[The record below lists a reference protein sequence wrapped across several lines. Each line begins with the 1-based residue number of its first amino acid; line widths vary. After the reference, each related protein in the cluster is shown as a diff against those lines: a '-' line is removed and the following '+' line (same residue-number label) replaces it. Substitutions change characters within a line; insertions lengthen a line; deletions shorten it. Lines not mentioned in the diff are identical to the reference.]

1 MPAAKWGMMMAVAA
15 AAAEGLMVV
24 VAATALIAASVSHY
38 PSFLST
44 HRECFIA

>member
-24 VAATALIAASVSHY
+24 VAATALIAASVSH
-38 PSFLST
+38 SLLSP